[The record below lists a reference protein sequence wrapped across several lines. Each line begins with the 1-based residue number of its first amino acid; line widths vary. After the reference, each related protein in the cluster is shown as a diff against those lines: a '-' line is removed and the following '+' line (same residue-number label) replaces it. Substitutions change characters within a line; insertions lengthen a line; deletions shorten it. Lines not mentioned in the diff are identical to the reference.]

1 MITIILILTILA
13 SVMPWNKN
21 AASAQWLT
29 RLSSIVIIFS
39 SFLIMNIFYG
49 DRLQDGLSIYSGFLS
64 LNNLNQTFQ
73 ILILFTGGLIVASIV
88 NFNSLPSGYGSP
100 DQNYLRNYSFIILF
114 NLIGASVLCCAGDLL
129 TLYITVEIQSFSLY
143 ILSTLKNDSAKSASA
158 GLKYFLIGSLASTL
172 ILLGIALFYYAT
184 GLTNFESIFV
194 YYSITDWFSMD
205 GFTAGLMEPASPYDH
220 TIGIWN
226 FAEMNSYYSV
236 GIFAFILIITGVF
249 IKVGAAPFHQ
259 WSVDV
264 YSLVPTAV
272 TTWLVILP
280 KIALFVLL
288 YQLLELVLETGNAM
302 LYSSANNSI
311 IDWMLDSA
319 VQNHIGDLIKNHTFN
334 IAYVTDWLNNFYY
347 DQLISNIQNIYG
359 DSTHFYP
366 HFLQIEL
373 LNTIN
378 SPIVNESSYNFV
390 SVPFGE
396 IELENKDFLNN
407 IWSDY
412 SSEMH
417 NSLYYTFNI
426 TPIGA
431 LTIKNLLILISM
443 TSLIIGAIG
452 GLFQLNI
459 KRLLA
464 FSAISHVGF
473 LLLALAINNKVS
485 LESFIFYLGQYTLT
499 NLNIFLILIT
509 FGYLSSFSFS
519 SKVLINSPTSLHLS
533 PLGQNHQ
540 SLIITP
546 VPGQIGSFDLNFI
559 TQLTGLFTNN
569 PILTMSFA
577 ISLFSMAGIPPMI
590 GFFAKQQVL
599 LSSLSFGFIFVTII
613 AITSSVVSAYYYLKL
628 IQVSTFSNNN
638 LLSRLWAGL
647 KINNFLNKNGN
658 KNLFEFIVLKESAQP
673 ISLPTVLKE
682 GAKLITDKNNIFY
695 FEPNLSAKANYVEQ
709 NGFFTS
715 TQYGI
720 YKFDPNF
727 FIRSYTPSSKNN
739 TKFISS
745 MFITNSIHSYLIS
758 IFTLIILFYTLKPVL
773 LLNLTSILASYS
785 FNL

>member
-1 MITIILILTILA
+1 MITIILILTILVA
-13 SVMPWNKN
+13 GLPFNKN
-21 AASAQWLT
+21 TVSAQWLT

-64 LNNLNQTFQ
+64 LNSLNQTFQ

-88 NFNSLPSGYGSP
+88 NFNSTP
-100 DQNYLRNYSFIILF
+100 DQNYLRNYAFIILF

-288 YQLLELVLETGNAM
+288 YQLLQIILETGNAM

-311 IDWMLDSA
+311 IDWMLDGT
-319 VQNHIGDLIKNHTFN
+319 VQNYIVNLTRNHTFN
-334 IAYVTDWLNNFYY
+334 VAYVTDWLNNFYY
-347 DQLISNIQNIYG
+347 DQLLVNLKNVYG
-359 DSTHFYP
+359 DATHFYP
-366 HFLQIEL
+366 NFLQIEL

-396 IELENKDFLNN
+396 NGSENKDFLNT
-407 IWSDY
+407 IWNDY
-412 SSEMH
+412 SSNIH

-426 TPIGA
+426 TPIGT
-431 LTIKNLLILISM
+431 LTIKNLLILISVI
-443 TSLIIGAIG
+443 SLIIGAIG
-452 GLFQLNI
+452 GLYQLNI

-464 FSAISHVGF
+464 FSAVSHVGF

-485 LESFIFYLGQYTLT
+485 LESFIFYLGQYSLT

-519 SKVLINSPTSLHLS
+519 SKVLINFPTSLRLANNQ
-533 PLGQNHQ
+533 PL
-540 SLIITP
+540 IKTP
-546 VPGQIGSFDLNFI
+546 AEQFGSSDLNFI

-599 LSSLSFGFIFVTII
+599 LGSLTFGFIFVAII

-638 LLSRLWAGL
+638 LLSRLPADH
-647 KINNFLNKNGN
+647 KINNFLNKKG
-658 KNLFEFIVLKESAQP
+658 KKDLSTLLILKESVQP
-673 ISLPTVLKE
+673 ASLSTTLK
-682 GAKLITDKNNIFY
+682 GPKLITNNKNIFY
-695 FEPNLSAKANYVEQ
+695 FKPNLSTKTDYAEQ

-715 TQYGI
+715 TQYGV

-727 FIRSYTPSSKNN
+727 FIRSYTPSSKN
-739 TKFISS
+739 KFISS
-745 MFITNSIHSYLIS
+745 MFITNNIHSYLIS
-758 IFTLIILFYTLKPVL
+758 IFTLIILFYTLKPAI
-773 LLNLTSILASYS
+773 LLNLTNILASYS

>member
-1 MITIILILTILA
+1 
-13 SVMPWNKN
+13 MPWNKN

>member
-1 MITIILILTILA
+1 
-13 SVMPWNKN
+13 
-21 AASAQWLT
+21 
-29 RLSSIVIIFS
+29 
-39 SFLIMNIFYG
+39 MNIFYG

-64 LNNLNQTFQ
+64 LNSLNQTFQ
-73 ILILFTGGLIVASIV
+73 ILILLTGGLIVASIV
-88 NFNSLPSGYGSP
+88 NFNSTP
-100 DQNYLRNYSFIILF
+100 DQNYLRNYAFIILF
-114 NLIGASVLCCAGDLL
+114 NLIGASVLCCASDLL
-129 TLYITVEIQSFSLY
+129 TLYITIEIQSFSLY

-194 YYSITDWFSMD
+194 YYSITDWFSLD

-311 IDWMLDSA
+311 IDWMLDNA
-319 VQNHIGDLIKNHTFN
+319 VQNHIGDLTKNYTFN
-334 IAYVTDWLNNFYY
+334 VAYVTNWLNNFYY
-347 DQLISNIQNIYG
+347 DQLIGNIKNIYG

-366 HFLQIEL
+366 HYLQIEL

-378 SPIVNESSYNFV
+378 SPIVNESYYNFV
-390 SVPFGE
+390 STPFGGTE
-396 IELENKDFLNN
+396 SENKDFLNT

-412 SSEMH
+412 SSDMH

-431 LTIKNLLILISM
+431 LTIKNLLVLISV

-452 GLFQLNI
+452 GLYQLNI

-485 LESFIFYLGQYTLT
+485 LESFIFYLGQYSLT

-519 SKVLINSPTSLHLS
+519 SKVLINSPTSLRLAS
-533 PLGQNHQ
+533 ENHQ
-540 SLIITP
+540 SLISNHA
-546 VPGQIGSFDLNFI
+546 GQIGSSDLNFI

-569 PILTMSFA
+569 PILTISFA

-599 LSSLSFGFIFVTII
+599 LGSLSVGFIFVAII

-638 LLSRLWAGL
+638 LLSRLPASI
-647 KINNFLNKNGN
+647 KINNFLNKSG
-658 KNLFEFIVLKESAQP
+658 KKDLSELIVLKESAQP
-673 ISLPTVLKE
+673 VSLSTVLKGGGPE

-695 FEPNLSAKANYVEQ
+695 FEPNLSTKVDYAGQ

-715 TQYGI
+715 TQYTLAGGV

-727 FIRSYTPSSKNN
+727 FMRSYTPSSKNN

-745 MFITNSIHSYLIS
+745 MFITNNIHSYLIS
-758 IFTLIILFYTLKPVL
+758 IFTLTILFYTLKPVL

>member
-1 MITIILILTILA
+1 
-13 SVMPWNKN
+13 MPWNKN
-21 AASAQWLT
+21 AVSAQWLT

-39 SFLIMNIFYG
+39 SFLVMNIFYG

-64 LNNLNQTFQ
+64 LNSLNQTFQ
-73 ILILFTGGLIVASIV
+73 ILILLIGGLIVASIV
-88 NFNSLPSGYGSP
+88 NFNSTP
-100 DQNYLRNYSFIILF
+100 DQNYLRNYAFIILF
-114 NLIGASVLCCAGDLL
+114 NLIGASVLCCAGDFL

-205 GFTAGLMEPASPYDH
+205 GFTAGLMEPASPYNH
-220 TIGIWN
+220 TIGVWN

-236 GIFAFILIITGVF
+236 GIFAFILIITGIF

-264 YSLVPTAV
+264 YSLVPTAI

-280 KIALFVLL
+280 KIALFILL
-288 YQLLELVLETGNAM
+288 YQLLELVLETGNAI

-311 IDWMLDSA
+311 IDWMLDNA
-319 VQNHIGDLIKNHTFN
+319 IQNHIGDLIKNHTFN

-347 DQLISNIQNIYG
+347 DQLIGNIQNIYG

-366 HFLQIEL
+366 HYLQIEL
-373 LNTIN
+373 LNLIN
-378 SPIVNESSYNFV
+378 SPIINENSYNFI
-390 SVPFGE
+390 SVPSPASQGPE
-396 IELENKDFLNN
+396 GTDLENKDFLNT

-412 SSEMH
+412 SSNMH

-426 TPIGA
+426 TPLGA
-431 LTIKNLLILISM
+431 LTIKNLLVLISV

-473 LLLALAINNKVS
+473 LLIALAINNKVS
-485 LESFIFYLGQYTLT
+485 LESFIFYLGQYSLT

-519 SKVLINSPTSLHLS
+519 SKVLINSPTSLHLAF
-533 PLGQNHQ
+533 PPVLRNQRAENHQ
-540 SLIITP
+540 
-546 VPGQIGSFDLNFI
+546 SFDLNFI
-559 TQLTGLFTNN
+559 TQLTNLFTNN

-599 LSSLSFGFIFVTII
+599 LSSLSFGFIFVAII

-638 LLSRLWAGL
+638 LLSRLPAGL
-647 KINNFLNKNGN
+647 KINNFLNKSGN
-658 KNLFEFIVLKESAQP
+658 KDLFELTVLKESAQP
-673 ISLPTVLKE
+673 VSIPTVLKG

-695 FEPNLSAKANYVEQ
+695 FEPNFSAPKAYYAGQ

-715 TQYGI
+715 TQYSV

-727 FIRSYTPSSKNN
+727 FIRSYNPSSKNN

-745 MFITNSIHSYLIS
+745 MFITNNIHSYLIS

>member
-1 MITIILILTILA
+1 
-13 SVMPWNKN
+13 
-21 AASAQWLT
+21 
-29 RLSSIVIIFS
+29 
-39 SFLIMNIFYG
+39 MNIFYG
-49 DRLQDGLSIYSGFLS
+49 ERLQDGLSLFSGFFS
-64 LNNLNQTFQ
+64 INSINQTFQ
-73 ILILFTGGLIVASIV
+73 ILLLLISGAITGSII
-88 NFNSLPSGYGSP
+88 NFSFFSKNINWSNSLNNYIN
-100 DQNYLRNYSFIILF
+100 DQKYLSNYTFIVLF
-114 NLIGASVLCCAGDLL
+114 NIIGSCCLICAGDLL
-129 TLYITVEIQSFSLY
+129 TLYIAVELQSFSLY

-172 ILLGIALFYYAT
+172 ILLGVALFYYAT

-194 YYSITDWFSMD
+194 YYSITDWFTLD

-220 TIGIWN
+220 SIGIWN
-226 FAEMNSYYSV
+226 FAEMNHYYSV
-236 GIFAFILIITGVF
+236 GVFSIILIIIGIM

-259 WSVDV
+259 WSIDV

-280 KIALFVLL
+280 KIVLFVLFF
-288 YQLLELVLETGNAM
+288 QLLQIILETGNAM

-311 IDWMLDSA
+311 IDWMLDGA
-319 VQNHIGDLIKNHTFN
+319 VQNHISDLTRNHTLN
-334 IAYVTDWLNNFYY
+334 VAYVTEWLNNFYY
-347 DQLISNIQNIYG
+347 DQLLVNIKNVYG
-359 DSTHFYP
+359 DATHFYP
-366 HFLQIEL
+366 SYLQIEL

-390 SVPFGE
+390 SMPSGG
-396 IELENKDFLNN
+396 IELENKDFLNT
-407 IWSDY
+407 IWSNY
-412 SSEMH
+412 SSDMH

-443 TSLIIGAIG
+443 ISLIIGAIG
-452 GLFQLNI
+452 GLYQLNI

-464 FSAISHVGF
+464 FSAVNHVGF
-473 LLLALAINNKVS
+473 LLLALVINNKVS

-509 FGYLSSFSFS
+509 FGYLSSYSFS
-519 SKVLINSPTSLHLS
+519 SKVLINSPTSLRLAS
-533 PLGQNHQ
+533 KNHQ
-540 SLIITP
+540 SLISSHA
-546 VPGQIGSFDLNFI
+546 GQIESSDLNFI

-569 PILTMSFA
+569 SILTISFA

-599 LSSLSFGFIFVTII
+599 LSSLSVGFIFIAII
-613 AITSSVVSAYYYLKL
+613 AITSSIISAYYYLKL
-628 IQVSTFSNNN
+628 IQVSTFSNNK
-638 LLSRLWAGL
+638 LLSRLPAGI
-647 KINNFLNKNGN
+647 KINNFLNKSG
-658 KNLFEFIVLKESAQP
+658 KKDLSHLIVLKESAQP
-673 ISLPTVLKE
+673 ISLSTIIKG

-695 FEPNLSAKANYVEQ
+695 FEPNFSTKTNYTGQ

-720 YKFDPNF
+720 YKFNPNF
-727 FIRSYTPSSKNN
+727 FMRSYTPSSKNN

-745 MFITNSIHSYLIS
+745 MFITNNIHSYLIS
-758 IFTLIILFYTLKPVL
+758 IFTLTILFYTFKPVL

-785 FNL
+785 YNL

>member
-1 MITIILILTILA
+1 
-13 SVMPWNKN
+13 
-21 AASAQWLT
+21 
-29 RLSSIVIIFS
+29 
-39 SFLIMNIFYG
+39 MNIFYG

-64 LNNLNQTFQ
+64 LNSLNQTFQ
-73 ILILFTGGLIVASIV
+73 ILILLTGGLIVASII
-88 NFNSLPSGYGSP
+88 NFNTLPCPRGTGSL
-100 DQNYLRNYSFIILF
+100 DQNYLRNYAFIILF
-114 NLIGASVLCCAGDLL
+114 NLIGASILCCAGDLL
-129 TLYITVEIQSFSLY
+129 TLYITIEIQSFSLY

-194 YYSITDWFSMD
+194 YYSITDWFSVD

-220 TIGIWN
+220 KIGIWN

-311 IDWMLDSA
+311 IDWMLDNA

-334 IAYVTDWLNNFYY
+334 VGYVTDWLNNFYY

-366 HFLQIEL
+366 HYLQIEL

-390 SVPFGE
+390 SAPYPPGSGGT
-396 IELENKDFLNN
+396 ELENKDFLNT
-407 IWSDY
+407 IWNDY
-412 SSEMH
+412 SSDIH

-431 LTIKNLLILISM
+431 LTIKNLLVLISV

-509 FGYLSSFSFS
+509 FGYLSSFSLS
-519 SKVLINSPTSLHLS
+519 SKVLINTPTNLSLL
-533 PLGQNHQ
+533 
-540 SLIITP
+540 P
-546 VPGQIGSFDLNFI
+546 VRENQRAENNQSFDLNFI

-599 LSSLSFGFIFVTII
+599 LSSLSVGFIFVAII

-638 LLSRLWAGL
+638 LLSRLPAGL

-658 KNLFEFIVLKESAQP
+658 KDLSELIVLKESAQP
-673 ISLPTVLKE
+673 VALPTVLK
-682 GAKLITDKNNIFY
+682 GGTKLITDKNNIFY
-695 FEPNLSAKANYVEQ
+695 FEPNLSAPSGFPVREAKADYVGQ

-715 TQYGI
+715 TQYTLAGGV

-727 FIRSYTPSSKNN
+727 FIRSYTPSLKNN

-745 MFITNSIHSYLIS
+745 APAGSFITNNIHSYLIS
-758 IFTLIILFYTLKPVL
+758 IFTLTILFYTLKPVL
-773 LLNLTSILASYS
+773 LLNLISILASYS
-785 FNL
+785 YNL

>member
-1 MITIILILTILA
+1 MITIILILTILVA
-13 SVMPWNKN
+13 GLPLNKN
-21 AASAQWLT
+21 TVSAQWLT

-64 LNNLNQTFQ
+64 LNSLNQTFQ

-88 NFNSLPSGYGSP
+88 NFNSTP
-100 DQNYLRNYSFIILF
+100 DQNYLRNYAFIILF

-194 YYSITDWFSMD
+194 YYSITDWFTLD
-205 GFTAGLMEPASPYDH
+205 GFTAGLTEPNSPYDH
-220 TIGIWN
+220 SIGIWN
-226 FAEMNSYYSV
+226 FAEMNPYYSV
-236 GIFAFILIITGVF
+236 GVFSIILIIIGIM

-259 WSVDV
+259 WTIDV

-288 YQLLELVLETGNAM
+288 YQLLQVILETGNAM

-311 IDWMLDSA
+311 IDWMLDGT
-319 VQNHIGDLIKNHTFN
+319 VQNYIGNLTKNHTFN
-334 IAYVTDWLNNFYY
+334 VAYVTDWLNNFYY
-347 DQLISNIQNIYG
+347 DQLLVDLKNVYG
-359 DSTHFYP
+359 DATHFYP
-366 HFLQIEL
+366 NYLQIEL

-390 SVPFGE
+390 SVPAGE
-396 IELENKDFLNN
+396 GNNGLENKDFLNT
-407 IWSDY
+407 IWNDY
-412 SSEMH
+412 SSDMH

-426 TPIGA
+426 TPIGS
-431 LTIKNLLILISM
+431 LTIKNLLVLISV

-452 GLFQLNI
+452 GLYQLNI

-464 FSAISHVGF
+464 FSAVSHVGF

-485 LESFIFYLGQYTLT
+485 LESFIFYLGQYSLT

-519 SKVLINSPTSLHLS
+519 SKVLINFPTSLRLENNQ
-533 PLGQNHQ
+533 PLTK
-540 SLIITP
+540 TP
-546 VPGQIGSFDLNFI
+546 AEQFGSSDLNFI

-599 LSSLSFGFIFVTII
+599 LGSLSVGFIFVAIVGII
-613 AITSSVVSAYYYLKL
+613 FSVISAYYYLKL
-628 IQVSTFSNNN
+628 IQVATFSNNN
-638 LLSRLWAGL
+638 LLSRLPA
-647 KINNFLNKNGN
+647 KVNNFINKNG
-658 KNLFEFIVLKESAQP
+658 KKDISALLVLKESVQP
-673 ISLPTVLKE
+673 ASLPTDLK
-682 GAKLITDKNNIFY
+682 GGPKLIKDNQNIFY
-695 FEPNLSAKANYVEQ
+695 FEPNLGFSIKAGYAEQ

-727 FIRSYTPSSKNN
+727 FMRSYTPSSKN
-739 TKFISS
+739 KFISS
-745 MFITNSIHSYLIS
+745 MFITNNIHSYLIS
-758 IFTLIILFYTLKPVL
+758 IFTLIILFYTLKPIL